1 MAGKRVKVSGV
12 KRHPDAPVRGQA
24 GLGVI
29 PPGVKVRWPAQG
41 NLVFSSMLSGHDHES
56 PEHELPATAERE
68 VALLFD
74 HIRRFVESAG
84 GTIEDLENVTLFT
97 MDDGYRGLIEQE
109 WANLFG
115 GVRNE
120 PAHHVVNVAPSGLR
134 HERVEAVVVA
144 RVA

>member
-1 MAGKRVKVSGV
+1 MAGKRLRVSGV
-12 KRHPDAPVRGQA
+12 QRHPDAPARGQA

-29 PPGVKVRWPAQG
+29 PPGVKVRWPVEG

-56 PEHELPATAERE
+56 PAHELPASAERE

-84 GTIEDLENVTLFT
+84 GTIEDIENVTLFT
-97 MDDGYRGLIEQE
+97 MGDAYQGLIDKE
-109 WANLFG
+109 WRDLFH
-115 GVRNE
+115 GVRSE
-120 PAHHVVNVAPSGLR
+120 PAHHVLNVAPAGLR